1 MTAAPISSP
10 ASPGSAR
17 RAELASFLRERRAQ
31 ITPESVG
38 LPPGPRRRTPGLRRE
53 ELAQLAGVGVTWYTW
68 LEQGRPINASG
79 QVLTAI
85 ARTLRLDPAE
95 QTYLYR
101 LADVPPPR
109 QQFDSTLEPEIQ
121 IVLDELQRLP
131 AAVFSP
137 RHDLLRKN
145 AAYTALF
152 PNCAPTGPAN
162 LLWTAFTVPDC
173 CTPYVD
179 RDAELP
185 GLVALFRHAYG
196 RHVGEPAWESFVAE
210 LVEASDEFARL
221 WARQEVAAPRARL
234 KQFRHP
240 VAGVVRVTAT
250 YLTIPSTPEAWIS
263 VYTPADDASRAVV
276 DWLIDRP
283 EQARPDHTH

>member
-1 MTAAPISSP
+1 M
-10 ASPGSAR
+10 
-17 RAELASFLRERRAQ
+17 FLRERRAR

-95 QTYLYR
+95 QAYLYR

-109 QQFDSTLEPEIQ
+109 QQFGSTLEPEIQ
-121 IVLDELQRLP
+121 IILDELQWLP

-152 PNCAPTGPAN
+152 PSCALAVRAN
-162 LLWTAFTVPDC
+162 LLWSAFTVPDC

-185 GLVALFRHAYG
+185 GMVALFRHSYG

-210 LVEASDEFARL
+210 LIEASDEFARL

-234 KQFRHP
+234 KLFRHP
-240 VAGVVRVTAT
+240 VSGVVRVTAT
-250 YLTIPSTPEAWIS
+250 YLTIPSTPEAWIA
-263 VYTPADDASRAVV
+263 VYTPADDVSRASIA
-276 DWLIDRP
+276 WLIDHP
-283 EQARPDHTH
+283 DQARPSHAH